1 MIVFGLFSAIRKYEV
16 GIASNRVSER
26 YGEYFF
32 GSRTHRPSRG
42 ESWGRLMCAGS
53 LLVKA
58 FLWRTGKAG
67 VMFCFCLCVEVQE
80 EY

>member
-42 ESWGRLMCAGS
+42 ESWGRLTCAGS
-53 LLVKA
+53 LLVEA
-58 FLWRTGKAG
+58 VLWWRSKAG
-67 VMFCFCLCVEVQE
+67 VVFCFCIEV
-80 EY
+80 

>member
-16 GIASNRVSER
+16 GIASNRISER

-42 ESWGRLMCAGS
+42 ESWGRLTCAGN
-53 LLVKA
+53 LLVRA
-58 FLWRTGKAG
+58 FLCLEGG
-67 VMFCFCLCVEVQE
+67 VAARFWLCIEV
-80 EY
+80 